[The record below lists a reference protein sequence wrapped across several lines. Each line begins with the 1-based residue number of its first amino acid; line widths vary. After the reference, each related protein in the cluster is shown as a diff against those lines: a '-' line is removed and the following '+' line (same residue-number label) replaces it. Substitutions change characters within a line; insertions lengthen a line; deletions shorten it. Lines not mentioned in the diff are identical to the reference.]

1 MAIILTGSNGFL
13 GNYLK
18 ESLKGHIVLL
28 LDRNKKDKIEWNSA
42 NGIIHCAGLAHHSH
56 KKSLKERYYQAN
68 VGLTKELISSFLNS
82 SAEFFIF
89 LSTATIYENAIV
101 EDEIDESIIG
111 NNLSVYAESKLL
123 AEYELLK
130 VKSKKIFILRPSV
143 IVGPNPKGNIQLL
156 QKLVQSGVPI
166 PVPSS
171 SSLNQLTDI
180 RNLTLVIDYLISN
193 YDKIETGIY
202 NVNDNKKPDF
212 RNLLIKIGEQEG
224 VKVNIFSAPN
234 FIFKIALFLLRLIKP
249 ELSKK
254 ITILLFQSSNISNR
268 KISKLIPLPYNSFE

>member
-18 ESLKGHIVLL
+18 GSLKSQNLL
-28 LDRNKKDKIEWNSA
+28 LFDRNKKDKIEWNSA
-42 NGIIHCAGLAHHSH
+42 KGIIHCAGLAHHSH
-56 KKSLKERYYQAN
+56 NKSLKEVYFKAN
-68 VGLTKELISSFLNS
+68 VELTKELINSFLNS
-82 SAEFFIF
+82 SAQFFIF
-89 LSTATIYENAIV
+89 LSTATIYENATI

-171 SSLNQLTDI
+171 SSPNQLTDI
-180 RNLTLVIDYLISN
+180 RNLTLVIDYFISN
-193 YDKIETGIY
+193 YDKIESGIY

-212 RNLLIKIGEQEG
+212 RNLLIKIGQQEG
-224 VKVNIFSAPN
+224 VKTNIFRAPN
-234 FIFKIALFLLRLIKP
+234 FIFKIALYLLRAIKP

-254 ITILLFQSSNISNR
+254 ITTLLFKSSTISNR
-268 KISKLIPLPYNSFE
+268 KISKLLPLPYNSFE

>member
-13 GNYLK
+13 GSYLK
-18 ESLKGHIVLL
+18 TSLKGHNLL
-28 LDRNKKDKIEWNSA
+28 LFDRNKKDKIEWNSA
-42 NGIIHCAGLAHHSH
+42 KGIIHCAGLAHHSH
-56 KKSLKERYYQAN
+56 NKSLKERYYQAN
-68 VGLTKELISSFLNS
+68 IGLTKELISSFLNS
-82 SAEFFIF
+82 STQFFIF
-89 LSTATIYENAIV
+89 LSTATIYENTTIK
-101 EDEIDESIIG
+101 DEIDESIIG

-156 QKLVQSGVPI
+156 QRLVRSGIPI

-171 SSLNQLTDI
+171 SSPNQLTDI
-180 RNLTLVIDYLISN
+180 RNLTLVVDYLISN
-193 YDKIETGIY
+193 YEKIESGIY

-212 RNLLIKIGEQEG
+212 RNLLIKIGQQEG
-224 VKVNIFSAPN
+224 VKANIFRAPN
-234 FIFKIALFLLRLIKP
+234 FIFKIALFLMRLIKP

-254 ITILLFQSSNISNR
+254 MTTLLFQSSNISNQ
-268 KISKLIPLPYNSFE
+268 KISELIPLPYNSFE